1 MNKIYQLIDRI
12 TPKNYWLQLL
22 TLTFYTLFL
31 SISFNLILLEVIGL
45 QIEFPKDGI
54 IKKIQK
60 NIYLFFSVF
69 VILVPLIETA
79 IFQWLPTLLYNYFKT
94 TKKKEVLF
102 CAITGIIFGLTHS
115 YTLGYQIAMSFTGII
130 LISLTMY
137 YSEKERNYFLPIFF
151 IHLTNNF
158 LVFLVHHFKK

>member
-22 TLTFYTLFL
+22 TITFYTLFL
-31 SISFNLILLEVIGL
+31 SISLNLILLEVVGL
-45 QIEFPKDGI
+45 KFEYPKDGI
-54 IKKIQK
+54 IQKIQN
-60 NIYLFFSVF
+60 NIYLYFTVF

-94 TKKKEVLF
+94 TKKMEILF
-102 CAITGIIFGLTHS
+102 CAITGLMFGLAHS
-115 YTLGYQIAMSFTGII
+115 YTIGYQIAMSFTGII

-137 YSEKERNYFLPIFF
+137 YSEKEKNCFWPIFF
-151 IHLTNNF
+151 IHLVNNSIVFF
-158 LVFLVHHFKK
+158 LKD

>member
-1 MNKIYQLIDRI
+1 
-12 TPKNYWLQLL
+12 LL
-22 TLTFYTLFL
+22 TLTFYTIFL
-31 SISFNLILLEVIGL
+31 SISLNLLLSEVIGL
-45 QIEFPKDGI
+45 KIEYPKDGT

-60 NIYLFFSVF
+60 NIFLFFSVF

-94 TKKKEVLF
+94 TKKLEVLF
-102 CAITGIIFGLTHS
+102 CAITGIIFGLIHS

-137 YSEKERNYFLPIFF
+137 YSEKEKNYFWPIFF
-151 IHLTNNF
+151 IHSINNF
-158 LVFLVHHFKK
+158 LSFLDF

>member
-12 TPKNYWLQLL
+12 TPKNYWLKLL

-31 SISFNLILLEVIGL
+31 SISLNLILLEVIGL
-45 QIEFPKDGI
+45 KFEYPKDGI
-54 IKKIQK
+54 IQKIQN
-60 NIYLFFSVF
+60 NIYLYFAVL

-94 TKKKEVLF
+94 TKKLEILF
-102 CAITGIIFGLTHS
+102 CAITGIIFGLAHS
-115 YTLGYQIAMSFTGII
+115 YTLGYQIAMSSTGII

-137 YSEKERNYFLPIFF
+137 YSEKEKNYFWPIFF
-151 IHLTNNF
+151 IHLVNNSIVYF
-158 LVFLVHHFKK
+158 LKDSN

>member
-45 QIEFPKDGI
+45 KFEYPKDGI
-54 IKKIQK
+54 IQKIQN
-60 NIYLFFSVF
+60 NIYLYFAVL
-69 VILVPLIETA
+69 VILGPLIETA
-79 IFQWLPTLLYNYFKT
+79 IFQWLPTLIYNYFKT
-94 TKKKEVLF
+94 TKKLEILF
-102 CAITGIIFGLTHS
+102 CAITGITFGLAHS

-137 YSEKERNYFLPIFF
+137 YSEKEKNYFLPIFF
-151 IHLTNNF
+151 IHLLNNS
-158 LVFLVHHFKK
+158 LVFFLKD

>member
-31 SISFNLILLEVIGL
+31 SISINLILLEVVGL
-45 QIEFPKDGI
+45 KIEFPKDGI

-79 IFQWLPTLLYNYFKT
+79 IFQLLPTLLYNYFKT
-94 TKKKEVLF
+94 TKKLEVLF
-102 CAITGIIFGLTHS
+102 CGITGIIFGLSHS
-115 YTLGYQIAMSFTGII
+115 YTLGYQIAMSFTGIT

-137 YSEKERNYFLPIFF
+137 YSEKEKNYFLPIFF
-151 IHLTNNF
+151 IHFVNN
-158 LVFLVHHFKK
+158 LIVFFSENF